1 MEIKV
6 TNNMKEKASKYLEA
20 FVMYGGM
27 ADTEA
32 VISRADN
39 HTALMRAC
47 MDANGII
54 YCQSELDKIKSAIS
68 EVTDNLDKSI
78 AIPANGD
85 FDPDK
90 FSGRLA
96 TVLTERIIRY
106 NKEVWYQSYREPVAA
121 GLHDLANL
129 SFFDRC
135 SHDSHKTWPQ
145 VYNRY
150 ASLVRRAN
158 LDHNLLNR
166 LVEKYLAYIAMR
178 IASAES
184 SVQAYGRLSKHQGL
198 ILQLYRSMYRG
209 YITPGALQSAESL
222 CGYGYYDVLVEY
234 GGKFSHKSGWEFY
247 CPHNVVSALIA
258 GAADVD
264 QKDTPGIEKEIINK
278 IKDN

>member
-54 YCQSELDKIKSAIS
+54 YCQSELTNIKSAVS
-68 EVTDNLDKSI
+68 EVTDNLDKFI
-78 AIPANGD
+78 AIPADGD

-90 FSGRLA
+90 FSGKLA
-96 TVLTERIIRY
+96 TVLTERIIQH
-106 NKEVWYQSYREPVAA
+106 NKEVWSQSYREPVAH

-129 SFFDRC
+129 GFFERGK
-135 SHDSHKTWPQ
+135 HDAHKTWPQ

-150 ASLVRRAN
+150 ASLCDRTHLN
-158 LDHNLLNR
+158 HNLLSD
-166 LVEKYLAYIAMR
+166 LVQKYLAYIAMR

-184 SVQAYGRLSKHQGL
+184 SVQAYDRLSKHSGL
-198 ILQLYRSMYRG
+198 MWQLYRSMYRG
-209 YITPGALQSAESL
+209 YITPEALRSAESL
-222 CGYGYYDVLVEY
+222 CGYDYYDVLVEY
-234 GGKFSHKSGWEFY
+234 GGKLSHKSGWEFY
-247 CPHNVVSALIA
+247 CPHNVVTALIA
-258 GAADVD
+258 GATDVD
-264 QKDTPGIEKEIINK
+264 QKDIPDIVKEIINK
-278 IKDN
+278 IKEN